1 MRCWL
6 KGAAVAAATMVG
18 VAGAHADF
26 VVDNGQTVFF
36 TQFLT
41 NGQTGVVKPGGRI
54 LTGGTGIA
62 GVDRNTI
69 NNEGQITTLGVADV
83 GILVVNNNTINNTG
97 TISTFGLGAAFGIVG
112 VNGNT
117 IGNSGTISTLGGGA
131 HGITVVSN
139 NTIFNSGTITT
150 LGGIAHGINALN
162 NNTIGNSGTISTTG
176 IGAIGILAINNNNI
190 GNSGTISTLGLNAI
204 GISAGTGTTVNNSGN
219 IVTQG
224 GAAHGVL
231 VTNNSTITNA
241 GTIST
246 SGLIAHSVQGATNN
260 TVNNSGQLSATGVGS
275 AAVLFT
281 GGGNTLRLFPGSNI
295 QGPLNFAAGNTL
307 DVTNGLNVNNT
318 FTGSAPFVVANGAP
332 FAVNGLQVAVV
343 DPTALAMAD
352 DIIFDLTNSVS
363 GSVFSRLR
371 SERLGGSTG
380 QAVASLEG
388 DDPLAFAS
396 SMGMRWGTEAWVEVF
411 GLAREQRDTSP
422 AIGAD
427 HYLGGVIAGV
437 DTPVGDETRAGLFL
451 GGSYGEL
458 DVKFDSQDEDI
469 SSAFIG
475 AYGGYASG
483 PWAIDLVV
491 TGGWSRYELTRNVA
505 NNTVPGGMETASADY
520 DGYFIAPELSVA
532 HTASINGQEVIPSV
546 QVGYAGTHLDSYTE
560 TGSSSGMT
568 VDDRFIHL
576 LTGRFQV
583 TVPVRIPQY
592 ADSVYFAPYAGVEGR
607 TRLDN
612 SNVDAV
618 LLGQSINFDAGGEDS
633 VGAALAGVELSALID
648 DGVSLFGRV
657 EATAESNSGRTIAGQ
672 AGLQITF

>member
-1 MRCWL
+1 MGRWL
-6 KGAAVAAATMVG
+6 KGMAVAAVAMMVG
-18 VAGAHADF
+18 AAGAEADF

-54 LTGGTGIA
+54 LTGGAGII
-62 GVDRNTI
+62 GIDRNTI
-69 NNEGQITTLGVADV
+69 HNEGQITTLGAADV
-83 GILVVNNNTINNTG
+83 GILVVNNNVINNTG

-117 IGNSGTISTLGGGA
+117 IGNSGVIMTLGGGA
-131 HGITVVSN
+131 HGITVASN
-139 NTIFNSGTITT
+139 NTIFNSGAISTA
-150 LGGIAHGINALN
+150 GAIAHGINALN

-176 IGAIGILAINNNNI
+176 ISAIGILALNNNAI
-190 GNSGTISTLGLNAI
+190 ANSGTISTLGLNAI
-204 GISAGTGTTVNNSGN
+204 GISAGANTSVNNSGN
-219 IVTQG
+219 ISTQG

-231 VTNNSTITNA
+231 VTTNSTIFNA
-241 GTIST
+241 GSIST

-260 TVNNSGQLSATGVGS
+260 TVNNSGQLIATGAGS

-307 DVTNGLNVNNT
+307 DVTNGLNVNKT
-318 FTGSAPFVVANGAP
+318 FTGNTPFVVSNGAP

-352 DIIFDLTNSVS
+352 DIVFDLVNSVS

-380 QAVASLEG
+380 QAVAALQE
-388 DDPLAFAS
+388 DDGLAFAS
-396 SMGMRWGTEAWVEVF
+396 SMGAGTEAWVEVF

-422 AIGAD
+422 AVGAD
-427 HYLGGVIAGV
+427 HYLGGIIAGI
-437 DTPVGDETRAGLFL
+437 DTPVGADTRAGLFL

-469 SSAFIG
+469 GSAFIG

-491 TGGWSRYELTRNVA
+491 TGGWSRYDLTRNIA

-532 HTASINGQEVIPSV
+532 HTVAVNGQEVIPSV
-546 QVGYAGTHLDSYTE
+546 QLGYAGTHLDSYTE

-568 VDDRFIHL
+568 VNDRFIHL

-612 SNVDAV
+612 SDVNAV
-618 LLGQSINFDAGGEDS
+618 LLGQSISFDAGGEDS

-672 AGLQITF
+672 AGLQIAF